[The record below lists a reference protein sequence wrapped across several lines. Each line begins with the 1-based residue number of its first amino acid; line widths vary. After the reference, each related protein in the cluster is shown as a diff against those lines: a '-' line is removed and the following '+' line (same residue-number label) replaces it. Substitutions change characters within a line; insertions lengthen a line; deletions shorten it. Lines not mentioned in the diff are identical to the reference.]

1 MLGNLLP
8 LGDRLNSELMD
19 KAFKYKMK
27 NYSASQYKTV
37 EKFVQQYQDSTEWTK
52 EMIIERTKEMA
63 KKMYKMVYNWK

>member
-1 MLGNLLP
+1 
-8 LGDRLNSELMD
+8 
-19 KAFKYKMK
+19 MK